1 MIVSGYNHLPVSQT
15 LFLRF
20 DWDHSARGGEW
31 LKALQQEAPVTP
43 ADGKQDSSVGLG
55 IAASG
60 LMKMGVDESI
70 MAGFS
75 APFLE
80 GMFQVDRM
88 RRLNDQIAGEWSPC
102 VIAGGPLWSANTSAP
117 VVQDPSGLRSQLP
130 RREDTSVHTPQ
141 SVDAIVI
148 LFCKDAEEATNWG
161 GRVEKAFLTKGVKV
175 VRSKLTNLEFDEN
188 GMVREH
194 FGFGDGLSQPIPW
207 DPEAIEN
214 AGPAPDPVNGI
225 ALGDVLLGHVNGHHE
240 TSLGPFVTKGSRLL
254 EDPDDPDKLDLG
266 RNGSYLVV
274 RELWQ
279 DVAGFWTSAKQVAEK
294 LGEDFSSEW
303 VAERVIGRAMSGD
316 VLTPEGIRSRKDPLA
331 PDNDFTFWDDDR
343 KGLGCPLGSHM
354 RRGNPRDGLATKPS
368 QKKSLLASSNRHRI
382 LRRGRKFGPRI
393 KDRMVDD
400 GEERGLVFLIVNAD
414 IERQYEFVQQI
425 WMMSPS
431 FGTLFDETDPLLGP
445 GSCLTVGAVPVRRR
459 LHMANHVKL
468 AGGEYFFL
476 PSLPAINWLSEL

>member
-1 MIVSGYNHLPVSQT
+1 M
-15 LFLRF
+15 
-20 DWDHSARGGEW
+20 
-31 LKALQQEAPVTP
+31 
-43 ADGKQDSSVGLG
+43 
-55 IAASG
+55 
-60 LMKMGVDESI
+60 
-70 MAGFS
+70 
-75 APFLE
+75 
-80 GMFQVDRM
+80 
-88 RRLNDQIAGEWSPC
+88 
-102 VIAGGPLWSANTSAP
+102 
-117 VVQDPSGLRSQLP
+117 
-130 RREDTSVHTPQ
+130 
-141 SVDAIVI
+141 
-148 LFCKDAEEATNWG
+148 
-161 GRVEKAFLTKGVKV
+161 
-175 VRSKLTNLEFDEN
+175 
-188 GMVREH
+188 
-194 FGFGDGLSQPIPW
+194 
-207 DPEAIEN
+207 
-214 AGPAPDPVNGI
+214 
-225 ALGDVLLGHVNGHHE
+225 
-240 TSLGPFVTKGSRLL
+240 L

-476 PSLPAINWLSEL
+476 PILPAINWLSEL